1 MSRRLDGYWIL
12 GCLRSLT
19 RRHSGGGLVKRDA
32 ERSWG
37 EEAMNGPTTTA
48 RRVEWK
54 KKEKHGVDDPAQF
67 RSDFVPRHLGRH
79 KVVGSTGVRG

>member
-32 ERSWG
+32 ERSW
-37 EEAMNGPTTTA
+37 
-48 RRVEWK
+48 W
-54 KKEKHGVDDPAQF
+54 
-67 RSDFVPRHLGRH
+67 
-79 KVVGSTGVRG
+79 